1 MRNLILSGLLA
12 LGLADAASA
21 QQTDPQ
27 VSQDPTAEDASVQ
40 FGGPDPVRIVTAVGD
55 EYEIMAEIAAT
66 PEQKQRGLMWRET
79 IEPGTGML
87 FHYDPAEPASMWM
100 RHTLVDLDLIYIDPA
115 GVVVKIIAFAQAES
129 LRSLSSDATV
139 AGVLELGAGQAIEM
153 GLRPGDTVH
162 HAFFDNEQA
171 EVTPSEETA
180 AAQESDGE
188 AQ

>member
-27 VSQDPTAEDASVQ
+27 TNQDPTARDASIE
-40 FGGPDPVRIVTAVGD
+40 FGGPDPVRIVTARGD

-66 PEQKQRGLMWRET
+66 PAQMERGLMWREAV
-79 IEPGTGML
+79 EPGSGML
-87 FHYDPAEPASMWM
+87 FHYEPAQPASMWM
-100 RHTLVDLDLIYIDPA
+100 RHTLVDLDIVYIDPA
-115 GVVVKIIAFAQAES
+115 GVVVKIIAYAQAES

-153 GLRPGDTVH
+153 GLRPGDIVH
-162 HAFFDNEQA
+162 HPFFDTV
-171 EVTPSEETA
+171 EVEA
-180 AAQESDGE
+180 AALDDAPAAEESADE